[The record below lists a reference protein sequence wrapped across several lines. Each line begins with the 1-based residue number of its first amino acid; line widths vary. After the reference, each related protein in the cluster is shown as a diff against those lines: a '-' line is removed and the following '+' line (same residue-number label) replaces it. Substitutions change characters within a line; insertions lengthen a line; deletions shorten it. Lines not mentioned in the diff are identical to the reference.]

1 MTAFLL
7 RCPAG
12 LLLALLL
19 AACSGVPLSSIPRL
33 AALQAE
39 LLDGDP
45 AEFALAVQVDERMVP
60 PPGAAP
66 TLNIELRPLEAGAFE
81 PWLRK
86 LPMRVTHLAPKVL
99 PEAGRGRRWL
109 VYRLTPDAQAEFLR
123 SRVRLAQ
130 VRAERQGKSGGSLAI
145 GMAQEGLAADDP
157 RLAHTH
163 WESWLQ
169 TSARGGFFKLW
180 SGTLDDL
187 KKQARAPGR

>member
-1 MTAFLL
+1 MTTFLL

-19 AACSGVPLSSIPRL
+19 AACSGIPLASIPRL
-33 AALQAE
+33 ASLQAE

-60 PPGAAP
+60 PPGAVP
-66 TLNIELRPLEAGAFE
+66 TLNIELRPRQAGAFE

-86 LPMRVTHLAPKVL
+86 LPMRVTHPVPTVL
-99 PEAGRGRRWL
+99 PDAGPGRRWL
-109 VYRLTPDAQAEFLR
+109 VYSLTPSAQAEFVR

-130 VRAERQGKSGGSLAI
+130 IKAERQGKSGGSLAI
-145 GMAQEGLAADDP
+145 GIAQEGLAADDP
-157 RLAHTH
+157 RLEHTH

-169 TSARGGFFKLW
+169 SSARSGFFKLW
-180 SGTLDDL
+180 SGTLDGL
-187 KKQARAPGR
+187 KKQARASGR

>member
-109 VYRLTPDAQAEFLR
+109 VYCLTPDAQAEFLR